1 MKRSPVR
8 AIVLPLLLA
17 VPAQL
22 AAARHSI
29 RPVAE
34 QTKIDFLLGEV
45 KNSPAIFIR
54 NGSEYP
60 GSRAAAHLLSKLNFA
75 GRRVQNA
82 RQFIVGIAT
91 HSEASGKPYEI
102 RWPDGRRQ
110 PLAEWLLERLAFYEK
125 EHLPAPEPQ
134 PAG

>member
-1 MKRSPVR
+1 MKGSRIR
-8 AIVLPLLLA
+8 AIVLPLVLA
-17 VPAQL
+17 IPAQL
-22 AAARHSI
+22 SAARQPI

-60 GSRAAAHLLSKLNFA
+60 ASRAAAHLLSKLNFA

-125 EHLPAPEPQ
+125 EHLPAPAP
-134 PAG
+134 PPPG